1 MHGSAA
7 PALVIDTM
15 TIFNV
20 GNATY
25 LALPASEP
33 ISITLP
39 SAANSSLVTV
49 VFWPRAGESDAW
61 LRDQTRAWT
70 DVDDVF
76 SSEFLDGLV
85 VVVPDDLN
93 EVDITASIGILSE
106 DSRPR
111 WWATVPAGSH
121 GQLLP
126 GPYLLSKGRLHRAYK
141 VYDDVN
147 GAFVVATNLGSLQ
160 SVRFAIKDVFE
171 VEGLRVTAGNRA
183 FYSLSAP
190 ATSTCSI
197 IQRLIDAGAELVGT
211 LKLGSLIAREEPTES
226 VDFHAP
232 FNPRADGYQS
242 AWSSSGGSGAAVAA
256 YNWVDFTLGTDTTGS
271 SRRPAMANGVFQI
284 RLTHDRL
291 PLTNVVPSFPR
302 FDSAA
307 MYTRD
312 IASMEKW
319 VGAWLDEEPAS
330 YENSSISVVYL
341 TDFLP
346 VSNSDQMVLI
356 DDFIGDL
363 EKVYNVKREKVSIA
377 ETWKTSPPKETEDL
391 SVQDYLKDVGVNSF
405 VYDVYH
411 LMDKFRH
418 EFRDKFSCD
427 PYINPVTRFR
437 WDLAK
442 LISGEEHAEA
452 MKRLDIYKDWLL
464 EHILQPSKR
473 NVLLV
478 LPITSQEA
486 DYRED
491 PPPQVIPVNLD
502 TLESSSLTTA

>member
-1 MHGSAA
+1 MRETLLEAIRGSSGSGHASMHGSAA

-160 SVRFAIKDVFE
+160 NSPSAI
-171 VEGLRVTAGNRA
+171 
-183 FYSLSAP
+183 SALVVI
-190 ATSTCSI
+190 SI
-197 IQRLIDAGAELVGT
+197 PR
-211 LKLGSLIAREEPTES
+211 LGSLCHLASP
-226 VDFHAP
+226 
-232 FNPRADGYQS
+232 
-242 AWSSSGGSGAAVAA
+242 
-256 YNWVDFTLGTDTTGS
+256 
-271 SRRPAMANGVFQI
+271 
-284 RLTHDRL
+284 
-291 PLTNVVPSFPR
+291 PLT
-302 FDSAA
+302 
-307 MYTRD
+307 
-312 IASMEKW
+312 
-319 VGAWLDEEPAS
+319 G
-330 YENSSISVVYL
+330 
-341 TDFLP
+341 
-346 VSNSDQMVLI
+346 
-356 DDFIGDL
+356 
-363 EKVYNVKREKVSIA
+363 
-377 ETWKTSPPKETEDL
+377 
-391 SVQDYLKDVGVNSF
+391 LKS
-405 VYDVYH
+405 H
-411 LMDKFRH
+411 
-418 EFRDKFSCD
+418 
-427 PYINPVTRFR
+427 
-437 WDLAK
+437 W
-442 LISGEEHAEA
+442 
-452 MKRLDIYKDWLL
+452 
-464 EHILQPSKR
+464 
-473 NVLLV
+473 
-478 LPITSQEA
+478 
-486 DYRED
+486 
-491 PPPQVIPVNLD
+491 
-502 TLESSSLTTA
+502 